1 MKKLRLLSSLCLT
14 LAFPIFATAQDYP
27 SKTVR
32 LVSSFST
39 GAFQIL
45 SHIVAE
51 KLTEA
56 MGQPVIVDYRTG
68 GGGNLGVT
76 YAAKSP
82 ADGYTLAILNST
94 HAIAP
99 ILNPK
104 LQYDALKSF
113 APISLLSTVPNLLVV
128 HPSLPVKT
136 LQELARLA
144 RTHPGKLTY
153 GSGGTGSF
161 NHLGNELFR
170 TLAKAEIVHVP
181 YKGGS
186 IALTSILSGEVDMV
200 VVTVPATLP
209 FVTTGRLRALA
220 VLSTK
225 RLPTLPDV
233 PTSAE
238 AGMPELVFVT
248 WYGIAAPTG
257 VKPEIIARL
266 NSEIVK
272 IFITPQVKQQL
283 AKVGI
288 DPTTSIP
295 EAFQEHMRS
304 EVKKWTR
311 VIREARI
318 QIEH

>member
-1 MKKLRLLSSLCLT
+1 MKKLYLVSSLCLT
-14 LAFPIFATAQDYP
+14 LVCPVFATAQDYP
-27 SKTVR
+27 SKTIR

-45 SHIVAE
+45 SHIVSE
-51 KLTEA
+51 NLTGA
-56 MGQPVIVDYRTG
+56 MGHPIVVDYRTG

-99 ILNPK
+99 VLNPK
-104 LQYDALKSF
+104 LQYDVMKSF

-128 HPSLPVKT
+128 HPSLPAKT

-220 VLSTK
+220 VLSTE
-225 RLPTLPDV
+225 RLPALPGV

-238 AGMPELVFVT
+238 AGMPELVFIT
-248 WYGIAAPTG
+248 WYGIAAPAGT
-257 VKPEIIARL
+257 KPEITTRL
-266 NSEIVK
+266 NNEIVK
-272 IFITPQVKQQL
+272 IFSTVQVKQQL

-288 DPTTSIP
+288 DPATSTP

-304 EVKKWTR
+304 EVKKWTH